1 MDVLAVKVDVEHT
14 VPLAVAVRVMEGL
27 ALTVAH
33 RVAVAEG
40 VGVPEDVLQSE
51 YRVDGEAL
59 TDRLRAAEGVDAHDP
74 LAEFERNGVGLVLT
88 VMVMLCVPLV
98 QML

>member
-1 MDVLAVKVDVEHT
+1 MVAVKVDVEHT
-14 VPLAVAVRVMEGL
+14 VPQAVAERVMDGV

-33 RVAVAEG
+33 RVAVAEC

-51 YRVDGEAL
+51 YHVDGEAL
-59 TDRLRAAEGVDAHDP
+59 TERLRAEEGVEAHDR

-88 VMVMLCVPLV
+88 VKAILCVPLV